1 MHSYY
6 LFEACIIHFTNTGSN
21 LRAVQLMVQIKLQT
35 PWSEISVGNRDG
47 GFQASN

>member
-1 MHSYY
+1 MYNSFYKY
-6 LFEACIIHFTNTGSN
+6 RIKLKGSTAN
-21 LRAVQLMVQIKLQT
+21 GAKLQT